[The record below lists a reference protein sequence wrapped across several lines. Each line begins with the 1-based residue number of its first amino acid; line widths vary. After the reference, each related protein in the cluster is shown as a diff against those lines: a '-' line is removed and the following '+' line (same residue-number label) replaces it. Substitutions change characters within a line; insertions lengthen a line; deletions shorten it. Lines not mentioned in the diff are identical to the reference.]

1 MSRFH
6 TEGGGEDGK
15 EAEHNLDVKAV
26 CGSPKQKFRSALIR
40 ASKIKHHYFTESI
53 TVSVMV

>member
-1 MSRFH
+1 MIWFH

-15 EAEHNLDVKAV
+15 EGEHDPDVAAV
-26 CGSPKQKFRSALIR
+26 CGPPKQKLRSALIR
-40 ASKIKHHYFTESI
+40 ASKIKHQCFTASI